1 MNIIETIRFSEFN
14 DELKLDN
21 LFDIL
26 NNWINTGI
34 NFETDIPDRF
44 IDMISKGVVRLDI
57 KKYPSLQKFE
67 VFLYDWDGKTQIRF
81 VIRFNKF
88 AIVTGE
94 IDYWLVDHQDKIT
107 VQIDVYDTNTNIINR
122 FKEILIDDIIPSIL
136 KTPENHIALVFKKL
150 MDDKLIQ
157 EVGFIPVYTRE
168 YPFGY
173 MYKIEDFSTWKNMYS
188 DTYKQFIRIDKYSKI
203 VNNFLHIN
211 ITWLNVNED
220 FIIPLDDLVELELL
234 IRQIQL
240 KVMDEI
246 NKMGIAERENPY

>member
-1 MNIIETIRFSEFN
+1 MNIIETKRFSEFN
-14 DELKLDN
+14 DELRLDN

-26 NNWINTGI
+26 KNWIKTDI
-34 NFETDIPDRF
+34 ELDTDIPDRF
-44 IDMISKGVVRLDI
+44 IEMILKNVVKLNITRTRD
-57 KKYPSLQKFE
+57 LQGFE
-67 VFLYDWDGKTQIRF
+67 VFLYDWDGKTQLKL
-81 VIRFNKF
+81 VIGFNKF

-94 IDYWLVDHQDKIT
+94 INYWLVDHQDKIT
-107 VQIDVYDTNTNIINR
+107 EQIDIYDTDTNIINR
-122 FKEILIDDIIPSIL
+122 IKEILIDDIIPSIL
-136 KTPENHIALVFKKL
+136 KTPENHIALVFQDL

-157 EVGFIPVYTRE
+157 EVGFVQVYTKN

-173 MYKIEDFSTWKNMYS
+173 MYKIEDFSTWKECSS
-188 DTYKQFIRIDKYSKI
+188 DTYKQFIRIDKHSKV

-220 FIIPLDDLVELELL
+220 FMIPLDDLVELELL